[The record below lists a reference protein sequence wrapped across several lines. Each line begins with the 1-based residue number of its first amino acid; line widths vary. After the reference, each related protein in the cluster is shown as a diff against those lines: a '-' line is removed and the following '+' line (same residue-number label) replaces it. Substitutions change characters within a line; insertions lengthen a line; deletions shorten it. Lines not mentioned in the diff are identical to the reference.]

1 MSFAY
6 FFIYGLL
13 IFLCLAGLCGLFFY
27 QEYIRKIS
35 CLSVSYSNFL
45 ILVALLALKNAKLNE
60 VLVIMVSILAIFSV
74 NLLIGIGIARN
85 IAQAQNGDMVGGDV
99 VKDGE

>member
-1 MSFAY
+1 MTIIY
-6 FFIYGLL
+6 LLIYGLL
-13 IFLCLAGLCGLFFY
+13 IFLCLAGLCGLFFF

-35 CLSVSYSNFL
+35 CLSVSYSSFL
-45 ILVALLALKNAKLNE
+45 ILITLLALKSTRLNE

-85 IAQAQNGDMVGGDV
+85 IAEIQAETSE
-99 VKDGE
+99 KKS

>member
-1 MSFAY
+1 MSF
-6 FFIYGLL
+6 IYLLIDGLL
-13 IFLCLAGLCGLFFY
+13 IFLCLAGLCGLFFF

-35 CLSVSYSNFL
+35 CLSISYSSFL
-45 ILVALLALKNAKLNE
+45 ILVTILALKSERLNE

-85 IAQAQNGDMVGGDV
+85 IADANIDEQSDA
-99 VKDGE
+99 

>member
-1 MSFAY
+1 MTIIY
-6 FFIYGLL
+6 LLIYGLL
-13 IFLCLAGLCGLFFY
+13 IFLCLAGLCGLFFF

-35 CLSVSYSNFL
+35 CLSVSYSSFL
-45 ILVALLALKNAKLNE
+45 ILITLLALKNTRLNE

-85 IAQAQNGDMVGGDV
+85 IAEIQAETSE
-99 VKDGE
+99 KKS

>member
-1 MSFAY
+1 MSFVY
-6 FFIYGLL
+6 LLIDGLL
-13 IFLCLAGLCGLFFY
+13 IFLCLAGLCGLFFF

-35 CLSVSYSNFL
+35 CLSISYSSFL
-45 ILVALLALKNAKLNE
+45 ILVTLLALKSSHLNE

-85 IAQAQNGDMVGGDV
+85 IADAEV
-99 VKDGE
+99 VRGEEKSKS

>member
-6 FFIYGLL
+6 LLIDGFL
-13 IFLCLAGLCGLFFY
+13 IFLCLAGLCGLFFF

-35 CLSVSYSNFL
+35 CLSVSYSSFL
-45 ILVALLALKNAKLNE
+45 ILVTLMALKSSRLNE

-85 IAQAQNGDMVGGDV
+85 IAEAQVIC
-99 VKDGE
+99 GEKKSV